1 MRDKSCLC
9 FHPKKNVKP
18 FLLIELNTEQKTS
31 TVNDSS
37 FEDGPSGSRQEGHEQ
52 GIYYLD
58 SFLLKQ
64 IRTKYCKNVS
74 VLYYYCEES
83 KTVTLFPLLLEFS
96 DQEAREAN
104 FEPNFGLACIGDHG
118 SSNAKSIYKKN
129 NQWGINHVFVFIPKK
144 C

>member
-18 FLLIELNTEQKTS
+18 FLLIELNTEKKTS

-58 SFLLKQ
+58 IFLLKQ

-74 VLYYYCEES
+74 VLYHYCEES